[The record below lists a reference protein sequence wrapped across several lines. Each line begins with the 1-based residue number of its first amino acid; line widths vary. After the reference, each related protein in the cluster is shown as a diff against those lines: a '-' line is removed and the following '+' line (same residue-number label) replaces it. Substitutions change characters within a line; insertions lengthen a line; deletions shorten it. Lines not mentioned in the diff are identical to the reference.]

1 MFQAYDLMASM
12 SLEELV
18 DLKQRLKGLSDPY
31 AEGAFRMVDGELR
44 TRQQCRS
51 KLASLANKR
60 SNRGRQKRS
69 LRMNKTIWYGVK
81 DNNVQFADSKSA
93 LTEQGITETRSFA
106 VNGDV
111 TGLDLAGHQ
120 QQSQAQPQ
128 PAS

>member
-1 MFQAYDLMASM
+1 
-12 SLEELV
+12 
-18 DLKQRLKGLSDPY
+18 
-31 AEGAFRMVDGELR
+31 
-44 TRQQCRS
+44 
-51 KLASLANKR
+51 
-60 SNRGRQKRS
+60 
-69 LRMNKTIWYGVK
+69 MNKTIWYGVK